1 MRKEFWT
8 FAVLA
13 VLSVPAG
20 AQTVQRRATFQGG
33 ESPNEGKCTIEVV
46 VDTAAEVEVRG
57 DNAVLRTVAGQPAQ
71 WRRFVCTGRMPDN
84 PANFRFKG
92 IDGRGRQDLIRDPR
106 SGGAA
111 VVRIEDR
118 DGGSEGYT
126 FDLIWTGSGSG
137 YTGQG
142 GLPPREGYPNAREGF
157 PGGRDGVPGDRGG
170 FQGDRGAFPGDR
182 DGFPGDRDQ
191 DRNRAA
197 SRFTAEQAIRV
208 CQEGVRQR
216 AYDRFG
222 RADIAF
228 QRTAI
233 DDNPGRNDWVVG
245 AIEVRRGRRADLF
258 QFSCSVNFE
267 NGSVRSVQLDP
278 LDRDRR

>member
-20 AQTVQRRATFQGG
+20 AQTVPRRATYQGG

-46 VDTAAEVEVRG
+46 VDTAAEVEVRR
-57 DNAVLRTVAGQPAQ
+57 DNAILRTVSGQPAQ

-106 SGGAA
+106 NGGAA

-118 DGGSEGYT
+118 EGGSEGYT

-137 YTGQG
+137 YIGQG
-142 GLPPREGYPNAREGF
+142 GPPPREGFPSAREGF
-157 PGGRDGVPGDRGG
+157 PAGRDGVSSG
-170 FQGDRGAFPGDR
+170 R
-182 DGFPGDRDQ
+182 DGFPGDRDH
-191 DRNRAA
+191 DRDRQS
-197 SRFTAEQAIRV
+197 SRFTAEQAIHV
-208 CQEGVRQR
+208 CQEGVRQQ

-222 RADIAF
+222 RADIVF
-228 QRTAI
+228 RRTAI
-233 DDNPGRNDWVVG
+233 DDNPGRNDWVIG
-245 AIEVRRGRRADLF
+245 AIEMRRGRRSDLF
-258 QFSCSVNFE
+258 RFSCSVNFD
-267 NGSVRSVQLDP
+267 NGRVRSVQLDP